1 MCCSSGWA
9 ASPAQAPAFFFSI
22 CLTTQDELTEGYKQV
37 IAQLDGPKG
46 YIRQISAS
54 LAKIHGVDA
63 STFDKE
69 LIL

>member
-1 MCCSSGWA
+1 MGCQP
-9 ASPAQAPAFFFSI
+9 SPGPGFFFSI